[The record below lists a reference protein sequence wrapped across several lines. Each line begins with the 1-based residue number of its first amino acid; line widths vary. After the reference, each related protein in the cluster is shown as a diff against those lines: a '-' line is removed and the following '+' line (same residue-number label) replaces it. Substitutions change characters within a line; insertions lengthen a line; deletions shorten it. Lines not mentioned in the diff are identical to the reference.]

1 MGAIQNAVN
10 TTLTTTAIGAGLVNK
25 EMDKFAATTKDI
37 GQSNNISVKKQ
48 TDNLS
53 RQAEN
58 SQSFVDDKAKELRK
72 SVEDYADISDNY
84 RGDDRR
90 KVLYGAN
97 KKMKTIAKEYHD
109 MKIQDEA
116 INSVYRQ
123 SQAILNQT
131 NKVNQDIAILNSR
144 GIIGKF
150 IARSKAV
157 ENTKDIQE
165 LLADHKN
172 IYNKETK

>member
-1 MGAIQNAVN
+1 MGAIQNSVN
-10 TTLTTTAIGAGLVNK
+10 TALATTAVGAGLVNK
-25 EMDKFAATTKDI
+25 EMNNFATTTKDI
-37 GQSNNISVKKQ
+37 GQSNEKLASSLNRKLTSEF
-48 TDNLS
+48 D
-53 RQAEN
+53 N
-58 SQSFVDDKAKELRK
+58 SQAFINDKDKELRQ
-72 SVEDYADISDNY
+72 EIENYLDIKENY
-84 RGDDRR
+84 HEDDRR
-90 KVLYGAN
+90 KILYGAN

-109 MKIQDEA
+109 MSIQNDA
-116 INSVYRQ
+116 LNSVYRQ

-157 ENTKDIQE
+157 ENTKDVQGVSDARE
-165 LLADHKN
+165 N